1 MKKLTEKF
9 LPAIETELQR
19 QIARLDEPRT
29 IIYYEMLT
37 YHMGWTGEGAG
48 SKAAGKRIRP
58 LLVLLAA
65 SASGRQWEAALPAAA
80 AVELVHNFSLV
91 HDDIQDNSDARR
103 GRPAVWK
110 KWGVAQAINAG
121 DGLFVLS
128 NLAISD
134 LANHYPA
141 QTVVEA
147 GSILQQEV

>member
-91 HDDIQDNSDARR
+91 HDDIQDNSERS
-103 GRPAVWK
+103 PPI
-110 KWGVAQAINAG
+110 AI
-121 DGLFVLS
+121 LVIISVLPFRCRMTS
-128 NLAISD
+128 SAFG
-134 LANHYPA
+134 A
-141 QTVVEA
+141 TKR
-147 GSILQQEV
+147 